1 MASAYQNATKGYPFS
16 TTSLGRWSVLNKQLP
31 AVNKIKTL
39 HVYDFDNTLF
49 RTPTPNSC
57 LWDLMTVN
65 KLFSQFAFIEGGWWH
80 DSRFLASIGEG
91 REKEQQRA
99 WEGWWNETIVGLV
112 RLSMQQPDALCI
124 LLTGRAEKT
133 FGELIKTMVASKGL
147 EFDIV
152 GLKPAASPT
161 NETFQNTMHF
171 KKVFLT
177 TLVETYRDATEI
189 KVYEDRRR
197 HTQLF
202 REFFDDFNEPKNPSR
217 LRERLNAEV
226 VQVTDDESA
235 NLDPIT
241 EVAQVQQMLNHH
253 NQALLRLGETSPGAR
268 LKIKKTVQMTSYAID
283 ADDANKMIKIARVP
297 PDNENGIKHY
307 GSNIVICP
315 RACPSKLL
323 EKIGGLGA
331 KMLWEVTGIASLGDT
346 LWAARLRPVPTT
358 AQYHT
363 DQTTPYVVLAMKTG
377 ARSSDASRIT
387 NWQPVAP
394 DESFVFETTVAE
406 KVLLRIEAENQ
417 SQDELESHFA
427 PRPPKRKFIDP
438 DDDSRPRRVPSHP
451 YPGSHT
457 ESRSYHTSSASRAR
471 VSNRHN
477 RGGGGGGGG
486 GGGRGSRGG
495 SRIRGG
501 GYHGYRSLDDV
512 DHRNDHAGSGSRV
525 DYDDAHRP
533 PPSMPAGRGNRGLP
547 PPPPRDGFQLPPR
560 PETGDSDSRMQ
571 SQHY

>member
-1 MASAYQNATKGYPFS
+1 MASAYQNASKGYPFS
-16 TTSLGRWSVLNKQLP
+16 TTSLGRWSALNKQLP
-31 AVNKIKTL
+31 PVNKIKAL

-49 RTPTPNSC
+49 RTPTPNAC

-80 DSRFLASIGEG
+80 DARFLASIGEG

-152 GLKPAASPT
+152 CLKPAASPT

-197 HTQLF
+197 HTQMF
-202 REFFDDFNEPKNPSR
+202 REFFDDFNRPRNQSR
-217 LRERLNAEV
+217 LRGTLDAEV

-253 NQALLRLGETSPGAR
+253 NQALLRLGQTSPGAR

-307 GSNIVICP
+307 GSNIVICS
-315 RACPSKLL
+315 RACSSNLL

-331 KMLWEVTGIASLGDT
+331 KMLWEVTGVASLSDT

-363 DQTTPYVVLAMKTG
+363 EQTTPYVVLAMKIG

-387 NWQPVAP
+387 NWQPVAS

-406 KVLLRIEAENQ
+406 KVLLRIEAENPPE
-417 SQDELESHFA
+417 DEIDSNQFA
-427 PRPPKRKFIDP
+427 PRVPKRKFTIP
-438 DDDSRPRRVPSHP
+438 DDDPEPRRAPGYP
-451 YPGSHT
+451 YPSPL
-457 ESRSYHTSSASRAR
+457 EPRRYHTSSAPQAR
-471 VSNRHN
+471 VSNRNN
-477 RGGGGGGGG
+477 RGGGG
-486 GGGRGSRGG
+486 RGNRGG
-495 SRIRGG
+495 SRPRGG

-512 DHRNDHAGSGSRV
+512 DNTGSGSRV
-525 DYDDAHRP
+525 DYDDAQRP
-533 PPSMPAGRGNRGLP
+533 PPSMPAGRGARGLP
-547 PPPPRDGFQLPPR
+547 PPPPRHGFQLPPR
-560 PETGDSDSRMQ
+560 PETGDRDA
-571 SQHY
+571 QHY